1 MSSQALESDRENA
14 EIFHGNE
21 ICKEKIQQTL
31 KEFDLPNGLLPLEE
45 VSEVGIN
52 RITGFV
58 WVKQKSSSK
67 HVFQTIDKTVEY
79 DEEVTGFIQK
89 RRLKKVKG
97 VKVKELLI
105 WVTLGD
111 FSIEENDPEKIV
123 IKTAIYGIPRTYPVS
138 AFLLEEGEK
147 N

>member
-1 MSSQALESDRENA
+1 MGFLE
-14 EIFHGNE
+14 
-21 ICKEKIQQTL
+21 
-31 KEFDLPNGLLPLEE
+31 PNGLLPLEE

-52 RITGFV
+52 PITGFV

-89 RRLKKVKG
+89 RRLKKVNG
-97 VKVKELLI
+97 
-105 WVTLGD
+105 
-111 FSIEENDPEKIV
+111 NDPEKVV
-123 IKTAIYGIPRTYPVS
+123 IKTAIYGIPRTYPVP